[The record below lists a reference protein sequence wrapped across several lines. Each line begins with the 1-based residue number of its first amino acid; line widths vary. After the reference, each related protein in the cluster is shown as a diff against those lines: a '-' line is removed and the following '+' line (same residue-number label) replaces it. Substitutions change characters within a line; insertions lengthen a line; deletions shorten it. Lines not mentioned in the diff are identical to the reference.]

1 MNCTTTPMETLTDAV
16 RLAFEKA
23 VPSKVSASWG
33 HANGFNISG
42 WDTRT
47 SEEYVTMVLATIISG
62 AGATPQQDGWHACG
76 PECCFGALTS
86 GDVELLEYSYPIV
99 IHRYSLIEDSGGAG
113 KFRGGSGT
121 AWEVEPLDREMTF
134 ITFGEGRRIPAVG
147 AAGAVSKMVDAK
159 VGRIEVRRGKK
170 AVETIRKNVIE
181 NLKPGETVTNLN
193 PGGGGY
199 GNPFERPIDKIVWDV
214 KNGLVSLKGA
224 RDDYGVVITSAKTLD
239 VDVAETNKLRSAAMA
254 GGHQTDVRA

>member
-1 MNCTTTPMETLTDAV
+1 MKAAGELVIDAAALD
-16 RLAFEKA
+16 RRERPGRHADRFE
-23 VPSKVSASWG
+23 
-33 HANGFNISG
+33 F
-42 WDTRT
+42 
-47 SEEYVTMVLATIISG
+47 L
-62 AGATPQQDGWHACG
+62 Q
-76 PECCFGALTS
+76 
-86 GDVELLEYSYPIV
+86 EL
-99 IHRYSLIEDSGGAG
+99 GAG

-159 VGRIEVRRGKK
+159 VGRIEVRRGKE

-199 GNPFERPIDKIVWDV
+199 GNAFERPIDKIVWDV
-214 KNGLVSLKGA
+214 KNGLVSLRGA
-224 RDDYGVVITSAKTLD
+224 REDYGVVITSVKTLD
-239 VDVAETNKLRSAAMA
+239 VDTAETNKLRSAAKA
-254 GGHQTDVRA
+254 GGHQVDVRA